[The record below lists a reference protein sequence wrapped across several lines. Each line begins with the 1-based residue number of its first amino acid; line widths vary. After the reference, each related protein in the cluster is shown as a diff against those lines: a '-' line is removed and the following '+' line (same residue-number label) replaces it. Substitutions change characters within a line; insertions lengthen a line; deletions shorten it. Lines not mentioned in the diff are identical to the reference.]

1 MSIKTQF
8 ERLLKTPSRLRE
20 VTQAYVISLI
30 QDSGRRTLQAAST
43 LSGLNPSQFSRF
55 LSHHKELAVEN
66 LNRVARRMVR
76 FALVKNR
83 SLINGVPWRVALI
96 VDATLHER
104 SSRHLDNAQ
113 RFNHGQ
119 GWVIGHQWTNLV
131 LVINDET
138 IPLPPIPFLTMETCK
153 KLKQPYL
160 TEAERIIEFLFGWD
174 WQSLLPGESILPV
187 RKRIYRP
194 EPSRERIS

>member
-43 LSGLNPSQFSRF
+43 LPGLNPSQFSRF

-76 FALVKNR
+76 RALVKNR

-174 WQSLLPGESILPV
+174 WQSLLPGVSILPV
-187 RKRIYRP
+187 RKRIYYP